1 MTNHMDS
8 LFRMSTVDISDRL
21 NAMLEAERKPHYRCR
36 DYLHHRSR
44 SSISMPMPSQRSTP
58 SSSKQ
63 QRRQRPRQPTITPIT
78 PITSITPI
86 KNLITP
92 ASRGKIVQWLYD
104 CVDYLELQRECVAVA
119 MGYVDQF
126 MSISMDDNNN
136 DGDNNDGMPGCG
148 CRRDHE
154 RVVARAA
161 ANATVYQLV
170 AISALFLA
178 AKQSDVKLTTIDA
191 EVLAR
196 VSHGSYSANEILDME
211 NTLLDALRWRV
222 CRPTALGVAHHVIAL
237 LNKRSSSSRT
247 GASPDDVDRRRRR
260 TASVLD
266 FTRLQIELSVSDYDA
281 SVLRRPS
288 AVALASVLNSME
300 LLDFTSRERR
310 DLARALADWTHP
322 KYWTGGMDPRSAEVD
337 TTRVVLRRVFDR
349 RSDDVVSRAAA
360 ASSPNDEKDSPSVG
374 SSRSPTGVAFTPR
387 SSTDGGRSKRE
398 RRRKPGPSP
407 TCVDA
412 ASFGRL
418 KLEP

>member
-1 MTNHMDS
+1 MTDHTRSSIPSKGDHLDS
-8 LFRMSTVDISDRL
+8 LFRLSTVDISDRL

-44 SSISMPMPSQRSTP
+44 SSISMASASERSPSRST
-58 SSSKQ
+58 SSEQ
-63 QRRQRPRQPTITPIT
+63 QRRRRPTVTPT
-78 PITSITPI
+78 
-86 KNLITP
+86 KNLIAP

-104 CVDYLELQRECVAVA
+104 CVDYLEIERECVAVA
-119 MGYVDQF
+119 MGYVDRF
-126 MSISMDDNNN
+126 MSISIDDDNNDNNN
-136 DGDNNDGMPGCG
+136 DNNNA
-148 CRRDHE
+148 

-178 AKQSDVKLTTIDA
+178 AKQSDVKLTMIDA

-337 TTRVVLRRVFDR
+337 TTRAVLRRVFDR
-349 RSDDVVSRAAA
+349 RSDDVVSRAAI
-360 ASSPNDEKDSPSVG
+360 ASSPDGEKDSPSVG
-374 SSRSPTGVAFTPR
+374 SSRSPTEVACTPR
-387 SSTDGGRSKRE
+387 SSTDGGRSKRGG
-398 RRRKPGPSP
+398 RRKPGPSP

-412 ASFGRL
+412 ASFAKL
-418 KLEP
+418 KLDP